1 MAVECGPPGLE
12 FMSSAL
18 VILVT
23 AWFDFKLIIQLYVCF
38 IQLIIF
44 QFAKVLDII
53 HYTINLYLMTG
64 FCNFIHGFRIA
75 EILFL
80 LFAYPHDTEERLS
93 PNSISKP
100 VGNTFS

>member
-53 HYTINLYLMTG
+53 Q
-64 FCNFIHGFRIA
+64 
-75 EILFL
+75 
-80 LFAYPHDTEERLS
+80 
-93 PNSISKP
+93 
-100 VGNTFS
+100 